1 MYKRTHANFGP
12 GEQRKREYDWSANPT
27 IDNRPQTFSFGFGE
41 QRLQNGAAKAVHAE
55 RIEESFPKTVIVKKT
70 VEDVKGVTTDMLGTV
85 KNLGQGQ
92 APRDKE
98 FTYGISNNV
107 KDWNAAKCLMGEPTL
122 NELVPDYDLGKSR
135 KPNCTN

>member
-1 MYKRTHANFGP
+1 M
-12 GEQRKREYDWSANPT
+12 
-27 IDNRPQTFSFGFGE
+27 
-41 QRLQNGAAKAVHAE
+41 HAE

-107 KDWNAAKCLMGEPTL
+107 KDWIAAKCLMGEPTQ
-122 NELVPDYDLGKSR
+122 NELAPDYDLGKSK

>member
-1 MYKRTHANFGP
+1 MTRDYQWPAQANEGRISFGLPSKDLMNAKEIIYPAGGAMEERQDVKEMYKRTHANFGP

-85 KNLGQGQ
+85 KNLG
-92 APRDKE
+92 
-98 FTYGISNNV
+98 
-107 KDWNAAKCLMGEPTL
+107 
-122 NELVPDYDLGKSR
+122 
-135 KPNCTN
+135 

>member
-1 MYKRTHANFGP
+1 MEERQDVKEMYKRTHANFGP

-85 KNLGQGQ
+85 KNLG
-92 APRDKE
+92 
-98 FTYGISNNV
+98 
-107 KDWNAAKCLMGEPTL
+107 
-122 NELVPDYDLGKSR
+122 
-135 KPNCTN
+135 